1 MVIALIFFSP
11 HATNIVDAE
20 DSQNES
26 VYENINKQV
35 QEDQQNIT
43 GVNKSSENLVQQDK
57 ELNVQGDSLS
67 VTAWDFI
74 KMMFALGFILFLIY
88 VLLKFV
94 TKKNRVFQQGQ
105 AIVNLGGTSLGQNKS
120 VQMIKVGKR
129 VLVVG
134 VGDSITLLKEIDNEQ
149 ESSSIIEDFEKK
161 QEMVVKSK
169 DLVQRLTSTLI
180 RQTNVKKSMTSSNT
194 TVFSSKLNE
203 QLQKI
208 KEERTKKF
216 EDIKRK
222 GLNKNE

>member
-1 MVIALIFFSP
+1 MLVSLIFFSP
-11 HATNIVDAE
+11 HATVTVDAE
-20 DSQNES
+20 ENES

-35 QEDQQNIT
+35 QEGQQDLED
-43 GVNKSSENLVQQDK
+43 VNKSSENLVKQDE
-57 ELNVQGDSLS
+57 ELNVQGGALS

-134 VGDSITLLKEIDNEQ
+134 VGESITLLKEIDNEQ

-161 QEMVVKSK
+161 QEMVVDSK
-169 DLVQRLTSTLI
+169 DLFKKLTSILVQ
-180 RQTNVKKSMTSSNT
+180 QTNGKKSKTNSNT
-194 TVFSSKLNE
+194 TVFSSELNE

-208 KEERTKKF
+208 KEERTKQF